1 MTKKNNYKDL
11 PKILPIFPL
20 PGVIVLPYGNLPL
33 NIFEPRYI
41 SMVED
46 VLGNNRMIGMIQPNP
61 ISKKNNGLYPI
72 GCASKIVSFS
82 ETSDN
87 RYLIELK
94 GVIRFKIA
102 KEIET
107 IKGYRNVIPKWEEF
121 KGDLDLNTKNINIDS
136 LLEQLRKYFYNN
148 NINVDS
154 DELNKIPAD
163 QVISAIPQICSFQ
176 NNEKQA
182 ILEAKTSR
190 ERVEVIISLLKM
202 NLSEENEGT
211 SDTVN

>member
-1 MTKKNNYKDL
+1 MTKKVNYKDL
-11 PKILPIFPL
+11 PEVLPIFPL

-46 VLGNNRMIGMIQPNP
+46 VLGDNRMIGMIQPNLG
-61 ISKKNNGLYPI
+61 SKKNNGLYPI
-72 GCASKIVSFS
+72 GCAAKIVSFS

-94 GVIRFKIA
+94 GIIRFKIF
-102 KEIET
+102 KEVSI
-107 IKGYRNVIPKWEEF
+107 IKGYRNIIPKWIDY
-121 KGDLDLNTKNINIDS
+121 KDDLSKNFQNINIDS
-136 LLEQLRKYFYNN
+136 LIKHLKKYFNKN

-154 DELNKIPAD
+154 DELQKIPAD
-163 QVISAIPQICSFQ
+163 QIISAIPQICSFQ

-182 ILEAKTSR
+182 ILEAKTDEAR
-190 ERVEVIISLLKM
+190 IETIISLLRM
-202 NLSEENEGT
+202 NMLDENDNT
-211 SDTVN
+211 SDTIN

>member
-1 MTKKNNYKDL
+1 MTKKVNYKDL
-11 PKILPIFPL
+11 PKVLPIFPL

-61 ISKKNNGLYPI
+61 GSKKNNGLYPI
-72 GCASKIVSFS
+72 GCAAKIVSFS

-87 RYLIELK
+87 RYLIELR
-94 GVIRFKIA
+94 GIIRFKIF
-102 KEIET
+102 KEVST
-107 IKGYRNVIPKWEEF
+107 IKGYRNIIPKWIDF
-121 KGDLDLNTKNINIDS
+121 KDDLSKNFQNINIDS
-136 LLEQLRKYFYNN
+136 LIKHLKKYFNNN

-154 DELNKIPAD
+154 DEIQKIPAD
-163 QVISAIPQICSFQ
+163 QIISAIPQICSFQ

-182 ILEAKTSR
+182 ILEAKTDEAR
-190 ERVEVIISLLKM
+190 IETIISLLRM
-202 NLSEENEGT
+202 NLLDENDNT
-211 SDTVN
+211 SDTIN